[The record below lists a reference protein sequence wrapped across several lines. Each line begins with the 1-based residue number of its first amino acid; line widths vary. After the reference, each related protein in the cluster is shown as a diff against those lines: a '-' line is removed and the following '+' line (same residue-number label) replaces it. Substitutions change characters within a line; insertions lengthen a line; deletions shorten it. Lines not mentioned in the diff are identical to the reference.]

1 MRHSLATARFVIVAT
16 LVAGAWSTVRAGS
29 SFKAVTPP
37 SDAPQAQ
44 QDSGSSIQNVPIPGG
59 NVVAAPSGSS
69 FKFITAPKILTA
81 RGDAQQAQAAPA
93 LPQSDESIAQ
103 ANNVVQREQILLPSK
118 TGRDISFNQPFTKIL
133 ISNTDVIDAVPIDD
147 LSVFLKAKDAGQ
159 SDIFFYNKGELIRV
173 LSIVVD
179 DSVVRKGAVADR
191 EARLLPP
198 PAPWRVEIHNKALL
212 TSATNFRCG
221 ADGCHYVDELT
232 VTEPAPLP
240 VGYSATTVAQPG
252 TAPSPLPV
260 TVPVAPK
267 H

>member
-1 MRHSLATARFVIVAT
+1 MRHSLVTTRIVIAAT
-16 LVAGAWSTVRAGS
+16 LVMGGWSTVSAGS
-29 SFKAVTPP
+29 SFEVVTPP
-37 SDAPQAQ
+37 SDAPQARQ
-44 QDSGSSIQNVPIPGG
+44 ESQDSVPVPAS
-59 NVVAAPSGSS
+59 NVVAAPAGSS
-69 FKFITAPKILTA
+69 FKFVTAPKIVTA
-81 RGDAQQAQAAPA
+81 RSDAQRAQGAPA
-93 LPQSDESIAQ
+93 MAQTDEQ
-103 ANNVVQREQILLPSK
+103 VVQTNNLVQREQILLPSK
-118 TGRDISFNQPFTKIL
+118 TGRDISFSQPFTKLL
-133 ISNTDVIDAVPIDD
+133 ISNTDVIDAIPIDD

-179 DSVVRKGAVADR
+179 DSVVRRGAAPDR

-252 TAPSPLPV
+252 AVPSPLPL
-260 TVPVAPK
+260 TLPVAPK
-267 H
+267 R